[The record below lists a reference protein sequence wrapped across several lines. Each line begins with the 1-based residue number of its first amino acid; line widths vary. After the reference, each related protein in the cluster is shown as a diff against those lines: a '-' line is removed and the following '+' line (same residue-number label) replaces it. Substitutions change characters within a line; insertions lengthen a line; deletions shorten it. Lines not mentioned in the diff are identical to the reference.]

1 MKNVQGRNGGTIKQS
16 EAGDPGNPGA
26 GRPKGSLSAST
37 KFKMFLEGLEEY
49 EVNGQKVKM
58 SREEILMF
66 RLFKIATTGD
76 VTKSGES
83 SGVSIAAI
91 KELHD
96 RAHGKAKEAI
106 DHTSNGETITGGEP
120 LSDEAQQTILKAL
133 RPGIIT
139 IRMATEPPPQD

>member
-26 GRPKGSLSAST
+26 GRPKGSITVST

-49 EVNGQKVKM
+49 EINGQKIKM

-91 KELHD
+91 KELYD
-96 RAHGKAKEAI
+96 RAHGKPLQTNEISGK
-106 DHTSNGETITGGEP
+106 DGEP
-120 LSDEAQQTILKAL
+120 IKA
-133 RPGIIT
+133 GIIT
-139 IRMATEPPPQD
+139 IRLPAGPPQD

>member
-96 RAHGKAKEAI
+96 RAHGKPLQTNEISGK
-106 DHTSNGETITGGEP
+106 DGEP
-120 LSDEAQQTILKAL
+120 IKA
-133 RPGIIT
+133 GIIT
-139 IRMATEPPPQD
+139 IRLPAGPPQD